1 MKTLYLH
8 VGPHKTGT
16 TFIQKFM
23 LDNAAELFRSNLV
36 YPKRF
41 LRIFGHH
48 NFRDALAGR
57 AIAKEDLDFFKGAE
71 KNFLLSS
78 EDFISLTEEH
88 FSYLR
93 DAFPDTRF
101 VVVYAWRR
109 AGFRLFS
116 IWQETVKHG
125 GTSTF
130 FDYYH
135 EHLAHPGHS
144 MMLCPDLKLDMFS
157 QVFGKA
163 NVRVLDYDASA
174 RNGSLLSDFL
184 TAVDVPWAETFVT
197 PKDNP
202 EAVNR
207 SMDFADIEV
216 IRALNHILAQRFGIN
231 GASVRLEY
239 TRQMER
245 LEQAGLTGLKDLIRK
260 YHLVLTV
267 GNYQIDNRSERI
279 MAERFRQNLLN
290 YEPNTSVKN
299 ITLAR
304 SDWVLD
310 LEAQKILEQLADTL
324 YETLM

>member
-16 TFIQKFM
+16 TFIQKSM
-23 LDNAAELFRSNLV
+23 LDNAAEIFRSNLV

-48 NFRDALAGR
+48 DFRDALASK
-57 AIAKEDLDFFKGAE
+57 AIHRRDLDFFKGAE
-71 KNFLLSS
+71 QNFLLSS
-78 EDFISLTEEH
+78 EDFISLTAEH
-88 FSYLR
+88 FGYLR
-93 DAFPDTRF
+93 DAFPDMRF
-101 VVVYAWRR
+101 IVLYAWRR
-109 AGFRLFS
+109 AGFRLYS

-135 EHLAHPGHS
+135 EHLARPGHS
-144 MMLCPDLKLDMFS
+144 MMLSPDLKLGMFS
-157 QVFGKA
+157 QVFGKE
-163 NVRVLDYDASA
+163 NVRVIDYDAST
-174 RNGSLLSDFL
+174 RNGSLLRDFL
-184 TAVDVPWAETFVT
+184 TAVDVPWTESFVT
-197 PKDNP
+197 PENNP
-202 EAVNR
+202 EAVNQ

-239 TRQMER
+239 ARQLER
-245 LEQAGLTGLKDLIRK
+245 LEQAGLAGLKALVRQ

-267 GNYQIDNRSERI
+267 GNYQIDNRCERI
-279 MAERFRQNLLN
+279 MAEQFRQNMLN

-299 ITLAR
+299 ITVAR
-304 SDWVLD
+304 PDWVLD
-310 LEAQKILEQLADTL
+310 LEAQKILNGLADIL
-324 YETLM
+324 HETMA